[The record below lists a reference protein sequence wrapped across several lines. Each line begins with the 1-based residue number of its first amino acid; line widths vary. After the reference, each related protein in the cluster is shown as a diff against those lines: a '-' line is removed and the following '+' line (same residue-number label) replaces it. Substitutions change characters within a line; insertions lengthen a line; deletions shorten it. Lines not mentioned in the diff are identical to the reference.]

1 MGQSL
6 QSKRLRNLIR
16 LLGGLQELHEKLR
29 SLVEA
34 KMDAMKRADVAAMS
48 EVARD
53 EKATAKRLAECEVSR
68 RRLMEAM
75 GKELGLTPQQGQAL
89 TVSQLASR
97 LSESD
102 RSILHDAAEKLRE
115 VASRLA
121 QVNRVVGVLSREI
134 LNHLKWVFASVKPAG
149 QQPVGYSGTGA
160 LVGTDKR
167 RIFETVG

>member
-6 QSKRLRNLIR
+6 QSKQMGNLIK

-34 KMDAMKRADVAAMS
+34 KIDAMKRADIAAMGDVTRR
-48 EVARD
+48 EQA
-53 EKATAKRLAECEVSR
+53 ATKRLVECHASR
-68 RRLMEAM
+68 RRLMEAV
-75 GKELGLTPQQGQAL
+75 GRELGLAPRNAQAI

-97 LSESD
+97 LAEPES
-102 RSILHDAAEKLRE
+102 SILRDAAGKLGE

-121 QVNRVVGVLSREI
+121 QANRVAGVLSREI

-149 QQPVGYSGTGA
+149 RQPVGYSGTGA
-160 LVGTDKR
+160 LVGNDKR
-167 RIFETVG
+167 RIFDTVG